1 MDKQVIDHEILY
13 CDMIYVYKEKMLV
26 VIFLDIITYI
36 FCGVYFV
43 IWFI

>member
-1 MDKQVIDHEILY
+1 MDKQIIDYEILCY
-13 CDMIYVYKEKMLV
+13 DRYYVYKEKMLV

-36 FCGVYFV
+36 LCEVYFV